1 MAAAKTMNARDAV
14 SGALAECYVTI
25 AGKRYRFMQLINFQ
39 SGVTKEK
46 SEVPILGRTGKGH
59 KSSNWK
65 GSFKGLAHYNQ
76 SVLRQLLLDYKN
88 NGEDLYF
95 DIQVTNDDPGSAV
108 GRQTIVHKGCNI
120 NGGTLA
126 RFDANAD
133 FLDETIEGT
142 FDDWE
147 MPEKFRLLEGM

>member
-1 MAAAKTMNARDAV
+1 MTKTMNARDAV

-25 AGKRYRFMQLINFQ
+25 SGRRYRFMQLINFQ
-39 SGVTKEK
+39 SSIIKEK

-59 KSSNWK
+59 KSAGWK
-65 GSFKGLAHYNQ
+65 GSFKGRAHYNQ
-76 SVLRQLLLDYKN
+76 SVIRQLLLDYKN
-88 NGEDLYF
+88 RGEDVYF

-108 GRQTIVHKGCNI
+108 GRQTVVHKNCNI

-133 FLDETIEGT
+133 FLDENIEGT

-147 MPEKFRLLEGM
+147 MPERFTLLEGM

>member
-1 MAAAKTMNARDAV
+1 MTKTMNGRDAV

-25 AGKRYRFMQLINFQ
+25 EGRRYRFMQLIDFK
-39 SGVTKEK
+39 STITKEK

-59 KSSNWK
+59 KSATWK
-65 GSFKGLAHYNQ
+65 GAFKGKAHYNQ
-76 SVLRQLLLDYKN
+76 SVIRQLLLEYKN
-88 NGEDLYF
+88 KGEDLYF
-95 DIQVTNDDPGSAV
+95 DIQVTNDDPGSSV
-108 GRQTIVHKGCNI
+108 GRQTIVHKNCNI

-126 RFDANAD
+126 CFNANAE
-133 FLDETIEGT
+133 FLDEEIAGT